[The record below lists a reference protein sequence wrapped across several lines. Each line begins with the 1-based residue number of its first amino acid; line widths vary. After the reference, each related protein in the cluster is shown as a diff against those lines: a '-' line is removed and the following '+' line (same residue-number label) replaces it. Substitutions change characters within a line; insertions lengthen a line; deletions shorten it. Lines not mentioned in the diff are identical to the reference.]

1 MFRQALDYPTRPPAG
16 GRAVLVGG
24 ALLLSVPFLGALG
37 GLTVVLAPV
46 AFFGLIAWLLVRG
59 YYVRVIR
66 TTIGRSDPQPPAF
79 DRYGALL
86 VDGLKALFIAAVY
99 LLPALV
105 AVAVAAAT
113 ANVPSLTGPQALLQA
128 VQAVAGLLALFGLLY
143 AIGALFVVPVA
154 VGLFAYTG
162 QLRAAFGVRTVVNGA
177 LTEDYAVAWFV
188 SMLLQLF
195 VAPVAYLLYPILVGF
210 FLRFHV
216 STGVRYCYG
225 QGIGAA
231 LKLEALPVP
240 DSSANKARST
250 AVRDD
255 RKAAPYEGRG
265 ARDGTRDGTA
275 RADDS
280 HVADEDPL
288 ERESD
293 PLERKSER

>member
-37 GLTVVLAPV
+37 GLTIVLAPI
-46 AFFGLIAWLLVRG
+46 ALLGLVAWLLVRG
-59 YYVRVIR
+59 YYIRVIR
-66 TTIGRSDPQPPAF
+66 TTIGRSHPQPPAF

-113 ANVPSLTGPQALLQA
+113 ANVPALTGPQAVLQA

-143 AIGALFVVPVA
+143 AIGALYVVPVA

-231 LKLEALPVP
+231 LKLEALPVS
-240 DSSANKARST
+240 DSSPNETSST
-250 AVRDD
+250 AARDD
-255 RKAAPYEGRG
+255 RKVATNGGRG
-265 ARDGTRDGTA
+265 ARDRTT
-275 RADDS
+275 DDS
-280 HVADEDPL
+280 RGVDEDPL
-288 ERESD
+288 DREFER
-293 PLERKSER
+293 